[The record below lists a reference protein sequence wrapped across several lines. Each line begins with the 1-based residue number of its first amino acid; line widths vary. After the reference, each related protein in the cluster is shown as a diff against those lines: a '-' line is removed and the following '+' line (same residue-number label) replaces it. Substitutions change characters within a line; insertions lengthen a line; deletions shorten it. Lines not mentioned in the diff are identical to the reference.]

1 MTRLP
6 RRDSKPSKT
15 RCGYCSETVE
25 DECEA
30 MSCRRTTL
38 WSVKKTVGPC
48 GKCETMSASTKA
60 DGRTRVGCQHR
71 IRSEKSISR
80 WKKVAAERRTGYAPV
95 LVDDDEVGDLVG
107 PAGVGE
113 LLDDIVSAV
122 DAVRVG
128 QDEPHLLGELEQLG
142 RRIARGRQ
150 ENLWVVDARPRVL
163 VIDVVGRVCAWSRQG
178 ARETWVISV
187 RALVNRRR
195 PPLDAGLTGP
205 G

>member
-1 MTRLP
+1 
-6 RRDSKPSKT
+6 
-15 RCGYCSETVE
+15 
-25 DECEA
+25 
-30 MSCRRTTL
+30 
-38 WSVKKTVGPC
+38 
-48 GKCETMSASTKA
+48 
-60 DGRTRVGCQHR
+60 
-71 IRSEKSISR
+71 
-80 WKKVAAERRTGYAPV
+80 V
-95 LVDDDEVGDLVG
+95 LVDDDEVGDLIG